1 MPLPPAPDPL
11 ADFHPIVR
19 DWFTTT
25 LGEPSAPQRQGWPAI
40 ASGADT
46 LILAPTGTGKTLA
59 AFLWELNA
67 LIVDGAHE
75 PLANAV
81 HLLYVS
87 PLKALNNDVQR
98 NLERPLADLKARFH
112 AAGEHF
118 PEIRVAVRTGD
129 TPSSAR
135 ARMLR
140 RTPHI
145 LITTPES
152 LHILLTT
159 VRGPSIFSA
168 LRAVIVDEIH
178 AVAGS
183 KRGAHLA
190 LTLERLARVAPDAPQ
205 RIGLSATQRP
215 LDEIARFLGG
225 CNTPATGDAA
235 PGFRPVQVVDCGL
248 VKQMETE
255 LVSPVEDLAHVD
267 GTIWNAVAPLV
278 LARIRGA
285 RTTLVFVNNR
295 GQAERMAA
303 RVNQLAGEEIAL
315 PYHGSLS
322 RERRF
327 LLEERLKAGELR
339 AVITTS
345 SLELG
350 IDVGS
355 VDLVLQLQSSKRV
368 ASALQRVGRAG
379 HTLDAVSHG
388 VFIPTFRDDALEQ
401 MAILGAM
408 RSGDVEPTRV
418 VQNPLDVLAQIIV
431 AMVASDEPEWTARE
445 MYDFVRRA
453 YPYHALTRAA
463 FDETLSMLA
472 GKYPADVAAELDAR
486 VHWDRVSDIVSPA
499 RSSRLVAIISG
510 GTIPDRGLYAVSLP
524 DRTRLGELDEEF
536 VHESRVGDAFQLG
549 SSTWRI
555 NSIEHDRVVVTP
567 APGAPARMPFWHGEF
582 MARSNHLS
590 ARVGELRRRL
600 DAARTGDDLAAIERD
615 YHADPAATQSLVEYV
630 QTQRKITGIVPTER
644 ALVLEHF
651 RDETGGVRMVL
662 HAPFG
667 GRVNAPWGMALA
679 RRMQQRLKVEVQV
692 QTTDDGIMLRLPDLG
707 APPPVDVMRSLA
719 AEEAERLVLEEVGTS
734 SLFGARFRMNAA
746 RALLLPRGS
755 PRRRMP
761 LWLQRLKAADLL
773 QAVREFPSF
782 PIVVETYRD
791 ILQDVFNMAGL
802 REVLQR
808 IASGEV
814 SVRVVRT
821 EIPSPFAASLQ
832 FGFVIDWMYADDTPR
847 AEARAALLSLDR
859 ALLDELMGGAG
870 ADDAT
875 LAVLEEELTRR
886 RGTAPGR
893 QARDADELAVLV
905 DRVGDVTWEEL
916 QARIAPAA
924 EWRRGDPV
932 ETLLASGRLVAIQ
945 LPTASRGDEQRFI
958 LVDSYARYVAA
969 FGADRL
975 ANVQATPQ
983 LVTQRAADV
992 IPEQLRSPALTPTAA
1007 RRELLSRF
1015 VALAGPVSVDDVRAR
1030 YDFPAGWVR
1039 RRLEGAEQA
1048 GVLVRG
1054 VFGGETGTDRWCSR
1068 RLLEQAR
1075 RRELAQARKQIEAVP
1090 IQTFAH
1096 FLQRWQH
1103 LTPDRRASGA
1113 EGVAAVLEQ
1122 LHGVARPA
1130 AAWERDYLPARVE
1143 GYEPSWLGRLTASGR
1158 LVWAAE
1164 GVSYPGAGKA
1174 ATAGAATG
1182 GAATGGPGT
1191 GGTGTGG
1198 PAIGGTG
1205 TGGPAIGGTV
1215 TGGPPTDGPTT
1226 DGPGNGGP
1234 ANGGP
1239 TTDGP
1244 ATGAPANSGPGN
1256 GGPATAR
1263 PANSRPSTGA
1273 PPAGVGKVRFLA
1285 RGAGR
1290 AWVAP
1295 PADDRTLSPN
1305 ALAVRDALRSAGASF
1320 TAELAA
1326 ATSLGEQRLR
1336 DALRE
1341 LVAAGLVTNDTMD
1354 ALRDVL
1360 RWKSLLPPRR
1370 HDEPDPTRWLPADFV
1385 PSAGRPVVQRRVN
1398 LRRLPKWK
1406 RPDRPDAAAWGG
1418 RWSLVHTPG
1427 TLGPPGEGKDDEQ
1440 ELAEQVARQWLARYG
1455 VVSRDWWRRE
1465 RPAVGWR
1472 SIYRELKRL
1481 EFRGEVRR
1489 GYFVAGLAGAQFAL
1503 PEAVELLRASGPPA
1517 TPDVVT
1523 TPADSGSEPE
1533 AGAPDE
1539 AEADEAEADEAQ
1551 EDEAQEDEAEEDVVV
1566 LSPSDPANAYS
1577 IPIAGQ
1583 TENSL
1588 AGPRGA
1594 SALLVTIR
1602 GKVVLTS
1609 EGRAARI
1616 RTRAGVSPAQLRAAL
1631 GAVAARLVERA
1642 GRGRDVTIETVDGL
1656 PASAAPYGDIL
1667 RSAGFRSTGT
1677 AMRHYA
1683 TVR

>member
-1 MPLPPAPDPL
+1 MPPLTDPL
-11 ADFHPIVR
+11 ASFHPIVR

-25 LGEPSAPQRQGWPAI
+25 LGEPSAPQRAGWPAI

-67 LIVDGAHE
+67 LIVEGRPG

-98 NLERPLADLKARFH
+98 NLERPLAELKERFH

-159 VRGPSIFSA
+159 VRGRTMFSA

-178 AVAGS
+178 SVAGS

-215 LDEIARFLGG
+215 LDEIARYLGG
-225 CNTPATGDAA
+225 CDGTPADAA
-235 PGFRPVQVVDCGL
+235 GPRYRPVHVVDCGL
-248 VKQMETE
+248 VKRMETE

-267 GTIWNAVAPLV
+267 GTIWTSVAPLV
-278 LARIRGA
+278 LSRIRGA

-303 RVNQLAGEEIAL
+303 RVNQLAGEELAL

-327 LLEERLKAGELR
+327 ALEERLKAGELR
-339 AVITTS
+339 AVVTTS

-355 VDLVLQLQSSKRV
+355 VDLVLQLQSPKRV
-368 ASALQRVGRAG
+368 SAALQRVGRAG
-379 HTLDAVSHG
+379 HTLDAVSRG

-401 MAILGAM
+401 MAILRAM
-408 RSGDVEPTRV
+408 REGDVEPTRV
-418 VQNPLDVLAQIIV
+418 VQNALDVLAQIVV
-431 AMVASDEPEWTARE
+431 AMVASDEPEWTASA

-453 YPYHALTRAA
+453 YPYHSLTRAA

-472 GKYPADVAAELDAR
+472 GKYPSDVAAELDAR
-486 VHWDRVSDIVSPA
+486 VHWDRVSDVVSPA
-499 RSSRLVAIISG
+499 RSSRMVAIISG
-510 GTIPDRGLYAVSLP
+510 GTIPDRGLYAVHLP

-582 MARSNHLS
+582 MARSSHLS
-590 ARVGELRRRL
+590 ARVGELRRAL
-600 DAARTGDDLAAIERD
+600 DAARTRDDLAAIQRD
-615 YHADPAATQSLVEYV
+615 YHADAAATQSLAEYV
-630 QTQRKITGIVPTER
+630 QAQRGISGTVPTDR
-644 ALVLEHF
+644 SLVLEHF
-651 RDETGGVRMVL
+651 RDEVGGVRMVL

-679 RRMQQRLKVEVQV
+679 RRMIELLGVEVQV

-707 APPPVDVMRSLA
+707 APPPTDMMRSLGA
-719 AEEAERLVLEEVGTS
+719 DEAERLVLEEVGGS

-755 PRRRMP
+755 PKRRMP

-791 ILQDVFNMAGL
+791 ILQDVFDMAAL
-802 REVLQR
+802 REVLER
-808 IASGEV
+808 IASGRV

-832 FGFVIDWMYADDTPR
+832 FGFVIDWMYGDDTPR

-859 ALLDELMGGAG
+859 ALLDELMGGEG

-875 LAVLEEELTRR
+875 LAVLDELLARR
-886 RGTAPGR
+886 RGTAAGR

-905 DRVGDVTWEEL
+905 DRAGDVTGDEL
-916 QARIAPAA
+916 AARVAPAA
-924 EWRRGDPV
+924 GWRRGDPV
-932 ETLLASGRLVAIQ
+932 ESLLASGRLVAVM
-945 LPTASRGDEQRFI
+945 LPTASRGDERRFI
-958 LVDSYARYVAA
+958 LVDSYARYAAA
-969 FGADRL
+969 FGVERL
-975 ANVQATPQ
+975 ATVHATPA
-983 LVTQRAADV
+983 LAARPASEAV
-992 IPEQLRSPALTPTAA
+992 PEALRSPALTRDAA

-1015 VALAGPVSVDDVRAR
+1015 VALAGPVSVDDVLAR
-1030 YDFPAGWVR
+1030 YDLPAAWVR
-1039 RRLEGAEQA
+1039 RRLEGAERA

-1054 VFGGETGTDRWCSR
+1054 TFGGGAGVDRWCSR

-1075 RRELAQARKQIEAVP
+1075 RRELALARKQVEAVP
-1090 IQTFAH
+1090 LDAFAH
-1096 FLQRWQH
+1096 FVQRWQH
-1103 LTPDRRASGA
+1103 LTPDTRVSGVDGTA
-1113 EGVAAVLEQ
+1113 TVLEQ
-1122 LHGVARPA
+1122 LRGLARPA
-1130 AAWERDYLPARVE
+1130 AAWERDYLPARVK
-1143 GYEPSWLGRLTASGR
+1143 GYDPAWLTKLTSSGR

-1164 GVSYPGAGKA
+1164 R
-1174 ATAGAATG
+1174 GAA
-1182 GAATGGPGT
+1182 
-1191 GGTGTGG
+1191 
-1198 PAIGGTG
+1198 
-1205 TGGPAIGGTV
+1205 
-1215 TGGPPTDGPTT
+1215 
-1226 DGPGNGGP
+1226 
-1234 ANGGP
+1234 
-1239 TTDGP
+1239 
-1244 ATGAPANSGPGN
+1244 APA
-1256 GGPATAR
+1256 GGSPQ
-1263 PANSRPSTGA
+1263 
-1273 PPAGVGKVRFLA
+1273 AGVGRIRFFE
-1285 RGAGR
+1285 RGTGR

-1295 PADDRTLSPN
+1295 PPDDATLGAD
-1305 ALAVRDALRSAGASF
+1305 ALAVRDALRAHGASF
-1320 TAELAA
+1320 TTELAA
-1326 ATSLGEQRLR
+1326 ATALGQQRLR

-1341 LVAAGLVTNDTMD
+1341 LVGAGMVTNDTMD

-1360 RWKSLLPPRR
+1360 RWKPRFPTAR
-1370 HDEPDPTRWLPADFV
+1370 ADEPDPTRWLPADFV
-1385 PSAGRPVVQRRVN
+1385 PSADRPVVQRRPN
-1398 LRRLPKWK
+1398 LRRLPKWT
-1406 RPDRPDAAAWGG
+1406 RPDRPGGAGWGG
-1418 RWSLVHTPG
+1418 RWSLVHAPG
-1427 TLGPPGEGKDDEQ
+1427 TLGLAADDDDDDRV
-1440 ELAEQVARQWLARYG
+1440 LAGQVARQWLARYG

-1465 RPAVGWR
+1465 RPAVAWR
-1472 SIYRELKRL
+1472 SVYQELKRL

-1503 PEAVELLRASGPPA
+1503 PEAVELLRASGAASPSA
-1517 TPDVVT
+1517 ID
-1523 TPADSGSEPE
+1523 
-1533 AGAPDE
+1533 AGGVE
-1539 AEADEAEADEAQ
+1539 T
-1551 EDEAQEDEAEEDVVV
+1551 VV
-1566 LSPSDPANAYS
+1566 LSTSDPANVHAL
-1577 IPIAGQ
+1577 PGAAAH
-1583 TENSL
+1583 SL
-1588 AGPRGA
+1588 ARPRGA
-1594 SALLVTIR
+1594 GALIATIAGRVVVTA
-1602 GKVVLTS
+1602 
-1609 EGRAARI
+1609 EGRGARVRTAAG
-1616 RTRAGVSPAQLRAAL
+1616 ADDAEVRAAL
-1631 GAVAARLVERA
+1631 LALAERLAARSGT
-1642 GRGRDVTIETVDGL
+1642 GRGADTTIETVDGE
-1656 PASAAPYGDIL
+1656 PASSSPHASAL
-1667 RSAGFRSTGT
+1667 REAGFRSTGS

-1683 TVR
+1683 RIR